1 MSGAIGGMLI
11 SGLVGVILQLTGSYF
26 VPFVIAGTTYLLAL
40 GIIHILLP
48 RLEPAKLD
56 AENG

>member
-1 MSGAIGGMLI
+1 
-11 SGLVGVILQLTGSYF
+11 VGVILQLTGSYF